1 MRRSGLYPI
10 QHIIFL
16 IILLGG
22 IVFPEIA
29 SAQSREY
36 LLKAGYI
43 EKFTHFI
50 EWPEKPTDKD
60 STFLIKV
67 MGENRFGTALDEIFS
82 KVTVKNRKVRIAY
95 ISAVSDIKNCRILI
109 ISASVKSEQ
118 AEKILSYT
126 TGKPIL
132 TISEN
137 KGYGEKG
144 TMINMLVLDNYI
156 RYEINPN
163 ALKKSGFVAS
173 SLLLNSATII
183 DTDE

>member
-1 MRRSGLYPI
+1 MRPNSLYSI
-10 QHIIFL
+10 QRIIFL
-16 IILLGG
+16 IILSAG
-22 IVFPEIA
+22 IIFPEIA

-50 EWPEKPTDKD
+50 EWPEETTDKD

-67 MGENRFGTALDEIFS
+67 MGENKFGATLDEIFS
-82 KVTVKNRKVRIAY
+82 KVTVKNKKVRIAY
-95 ISAVSDIKNCRILI
+95 ISTISDIKDCMILI
-109 ISASVKSEQ
+109 LSASVKSEQ
-118 AEKILSYT
+118 AEKILSYA

-132 TISEN
+132 IISEN

-144 TMINMLVLDNYI
+144 SMINMLVLDNYI

-163 ALKKSGFVAS
+163 ALKKSGLVAS